1 MEHPCAHTHTAVH
14 SAMKM
19 GETVP
24 FAATGADLEIIILSK
39 VCKRKTRKSIRHM
52 SLMKFLEENIGIKL
66 LDLGHGNNDFL
77 DMTPK
82 L

>member
-1 MEHPCAHTHTAVH
+1 
-14 SAMKM
+14 MKM

-24 FAATGADLEIIILSK
+24 FVATGADLEIIILSK
-39 VCKRKTRKSIRHM
+39 VCKRKKRKSIRHM